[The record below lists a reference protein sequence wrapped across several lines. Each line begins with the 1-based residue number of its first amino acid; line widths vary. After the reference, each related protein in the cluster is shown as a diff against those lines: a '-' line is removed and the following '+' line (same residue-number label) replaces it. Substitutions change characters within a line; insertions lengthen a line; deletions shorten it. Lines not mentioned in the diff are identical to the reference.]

1 MQAFLPLTETDLEQ
15 ICAWA
20 EAGIIPHARY
30 IEEVNYRNQQRNM
43 KMSQLTKSQPVY
55 ATDVAL
61 TERMR
66 DATDRLASSY
76 YEVQSLA
83 NTLVGVMPSAEK
95 ESAAIPVPPTVI
107 DVIEDNIRTVLD
119 IADRIVAD
127 VKRIRDRL

>member
-1 MQAFLPLTETDLEQ
+1 VLF
-15 ICAWA
+15 
-20 EAGIIPHARY
+20 R
-30 IEEVNYRNQQRNM
+30 
-43 KMSQLTKSQPVY
+43 S
-55 ATDVAL
+55 
-61 TERMR
+61 
-66 DATDRLASSY
+66 ATDRLASSY

>member
-1 MQAFLPLTETDLEQ
+1 
-15 ICAWA
+15 
-20 EAGIIPHARY
+20 
-30 IEEVNYRNQQRNM
+30 
-43 KMSQLTKSQPVY
+43 MSQLTKSQPVY

-83 NTLVGVMPSAEK
+83 NMLVGVMPSAEK

-107 DVIEDNIRTVLD
+107 DVIEDNIRTILD